1 MSTSDPESGPS
12 NQVAV
17 FLIVRVVGAIS
28 LLAAFTVA
36 AVSGQLS
43 FGIGLLIGGAI
54 ILGWAAAKVSRGLQ
68 SQNAKRKV
76 EGRSNIEFV
85 VMGTLVV
92 LPMTIIGILA
102 LLLASGD
109 PFLKLCAG
117 GCFSYAFSMALLFL
131 AMRILLGQSKRLH
144 EAA

>member
-1 MSTSDPESGPS
+1 MSIPDPESIRRNRVGI
-12 NQVAV
+12 

-28 LLAAFTVA
+28 LLVAFAVA

-68 SQNAKRKV
+68 SQNAKRNV

-102 LLLASGD
+102 LLLASSD
-109 PFLKLCAG
+109 PFLKFCAG
-117 GCFSYAFSMALLFL
+117 GCFSYAFSMALFFL
-131 AMRILLGQSKRLH
+131 AIRILLGQSERLS
-144 EAA
+144 

>member
-1 MSTSDPESGPS
+1 MSIPDPKSLRRNRVGI
-12 NQVAV
+12 
-17 FLIVRVVGAIS
+17 FLIIRVVGAIF
-28 LLAAFTVA
+28 LLAAFSVA

-43 FGIGLLIGGAI
+43 FGIGLVLGGTL
-54 ILGWAAAKVSRGLQ
+54 ILGWAGAKVSRGV
-68 SQNAKRKV
+68 QNQNTKRNA

-92 LPMTIIGILA
+92 LPMLIIGILA
-102 LLLASGD
+102 LLLASAD

-131 AMRILLGQSKRLH
+131 AIRILLGQSKRSS
-144 EAA
+144 